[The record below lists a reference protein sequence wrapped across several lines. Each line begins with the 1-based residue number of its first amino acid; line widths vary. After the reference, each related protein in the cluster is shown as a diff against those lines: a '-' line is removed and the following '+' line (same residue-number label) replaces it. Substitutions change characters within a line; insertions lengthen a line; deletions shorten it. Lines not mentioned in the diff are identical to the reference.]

1 MHLIVHMSESR
12 CTFFWGGIPCPK
24 PHSAMQWGETLNILK
39 PLNTI
44 LNLQRF
50 YCVISLI
57 ITVYKSREYGFFTQ
71 QLLSRLLLVLIFP
84 EDPHRWLSC
93 LSSEN
98 APKEQ
103 TKSKEQT
110 PNHWWML
117 FGFPFQADW
126 TSGFALVKQKTF
138 AKPLFIV
145 FMFSGPGV
153 WEEHARQIRQG
164 QLGFLEW
171 FRKCCPLQVSKSIE
185 VIFSR
190 C

>member
-12 CTFFWGGIPCPK
+12 CTFLWGGIPCPK

-44 LNLQRF
+44 LAKVLLRD
-50 YCVISLI
+50 
-57 ITVYKSREYGFFTQ
+57 ITDYHCIQESGVWILHAATVKP
-71 QLLSRLLLVLIFP
+71 LVASAHFP

-138 AKPLFIV
+138 ATPLFIV

-171 FRKCCPLQVSKSIE
+171 FRKCRPLQVLKSIE